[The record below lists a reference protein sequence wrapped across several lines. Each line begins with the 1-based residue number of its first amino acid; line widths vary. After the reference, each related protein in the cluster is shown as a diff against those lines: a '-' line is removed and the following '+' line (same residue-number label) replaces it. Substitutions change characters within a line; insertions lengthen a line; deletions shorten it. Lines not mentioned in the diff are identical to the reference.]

1 MSHDTVSKWKWFWP
15 FQDQEIEEWLSSMA
29 RQGLHLKR
37 VGLPQRWEFERGAPS
52 EDVYR
57 VDFLLE
63 RKGAGYEQLA
73 IDAGWEK
80 VAQCAGRCYWR
91 IAASRSGAKEIF
103 TDPESKIARMK
114 RMAAILCLCIL
125 PTVIS
130 LVNVRKPLLLSLPFL
145 GLVIPLLGAY
155 AYVLL
160 HLFLRIRA
168 IRAQGA

>member
-1 MSHDTVSKWKWFWP
+1 VSHDTVTKWKWFWH

-37 VGLPQRWEFERGAPS
+37 VRQPLRWEFERGAPS
-52 EDVYR
+52 EVVYR
-57 VDFLLE
+57 VDFLLD

-80 VAQCAGRCYWR
+80 VAQCTGWRYWR
-91 IAASRSGAKEIF
+91 ISAGRSGAKEIF

-114 RMAAILCLCIL
+114 RMAIVLCVCIL

-145 GLVIPLLGAY
+145 GLVIPVLGVY

-160 HLFLRIRA
+160 HLVLRIRT